1 MQTHHYMKILHTSDW
16 HLGHTL
22 YNYDRTEEQQA
33 MLEQMVSIVEEQKPD
48 VFLLCGDVYH
58 TPQPSAAVQTMLSD
72 GLVRIHEAHPEMTI
86 VMTAGNHDSGTKHE
100 IFQTPWKAL
109 KVYAIG
115 QLEKENLDEHIIEVP
130 GKGYIVAI
138 PYVNERTI
146 PERLRVGGTGMGF
159 FQQLLDKVAV
169 KNAEDLPVVM
179 TAHTTVKGCDFTG
192 HDHATERLR
201 VGETSAKRLSTNGA
215 QESSGIFT
223 VGGIDSLEL
232 EEMGEGYDYLALG
245 HIHHE
250 QFVHSGKHKA
260 RSSESH
266 QACLDGRV
274 MTREGKARVRYCGTP
289 LPVSFDENF
298 SHSVSMVE
306 IGKHGDTPIVEK
318 IEIQNPHPLVTLPTD
333 GLASWEDAKELLG
346 QFPDDIPAYIRL
358 NVEIEDFLPVEANAE
373 AASLTKGKQC
383 RFCYINAKRK
393 AANQSE
399 TNILTV
405 QEFQE
410 EKPIEIAKRYAEY
423 IGISFD
429 EDMTAMFNEV
439 MEMVNS
445 ELRG

>member
-1 MQTHHYMKILHTSDW
+1 MKILHTSDW

-72 GLVRIHEAHPEMTI
+72 GLVKIHEANPQMTI

-115 QLEKENLDEHIIEVP
+115 QLEKEELDEHIIEVS
-130 GKGYIVAI
+130 GKGWIVAV
-138 PYVNERTI
+138 PYANERNI
-146 PERLRVGGTGMGF
+146 PEGF
-159 FQQLLDKVAV
+159 FQQLLDRVAE
-169 KNAEDLPVVM
+169 KNIETLPIVM
-179 TAHTTVKGCDFTG
+179 TAHTSVKGCDFTG
-192 HDHATERLR
+192 HDHATEY
-201 VGETSAKRLSTNGA
+201 
-215 QESSGIFT
+215 T

-232 EEMGEGYDYLALG
+232 NEMGEGYDYLALG

-250 QFVHSGKHKA
+250 QFVHSGKHN
-260 RSSESH
+260 
-266 QACLDGRV
+266 
-274 MTREGKARVRYCGTP
+274 VRYSGTP

-298 SHSVSMVE
+298 THSVSIVE
-306 IGKHGDTPIVEK
+306 IDKHGETPTVEK
-318 IEIQNPHPLVTLPTD
+318 IEIKNPHPLVTLPTD
-333 GLASWEDAKELLG
+333 GLATWEEAKGLLSK
-346 QFPDDIPAYIRL
+346 FPDDIPAYIRL

-373 AASLTKGKQC
+373 AASLAEGKQC
-383 RFCYINAKRK
+383 RFCCINAKRK
-393 AANQSE
+393 AASQNDVKV
-399 TNILTV
+399 LTV

-423 IGISFD
+423 EGISFD
-429 EDMTAMFNEV
+429 EEMQTMFNEV
-439 MEMVNS
+439 MNMVADESRNS
-445 ELRG
+445 

>member
-1 MQTHHYMKILHTSDW
+1 MKILHTSDW

-72 GLVRIHEAHPEMTI
+72 GLVRIHEANPEMTI

-115 QLEKENLDEHIIEVP
+115 QLEKDDLDEHIIEVP
-130 GKGYIVAI
+130 GKGFIVAI
-138 PYVNERTI
+138 PYANERNI
-146 PERLRVGGTGMGF
+146 PEGF
-159 FQQLLDKVAV
+159 FQQLLDRVAE

-192 HDHATERLR
+192 HDHATE
-201 VGETSAKRLSTNGA
+201 
-215 QESSGIFT
+215 FT
-223 VGGIDSLEL
+223 AGGIDSLEL
-232 EEMGEGYDYLALG
+232 EKMGEGYDYLALG

-250 QFVHSGKHKA
+250 QFVHSGKHKT

-266 QACLDGRV
+266 QACLNGRV
-274 MTREGKARVRYCGTP
+274 VTREGKASVRYCGTP

-298 SHSVSMVE
+298 NHTISMVE
-306 IGKHGDTPIVEK
+306 IEKHGDTPKVEE

-333 GLASWEDAKELLG
+333 GLASWEEAKEFLG
-346 QFPDDIPAYIRL
+346 KFPNDIPAYIRL
-358 NVEIEDFLPVEANAE
+358 NVEIDDFLPVEANAE
-373 AASLTKGKQC
+373 AANLTEGKQC
-383 RFCYINAKRK
+383 RFCYVNAKRK
-393 AANQSE
+393 TANQTE
-399 TNILTV
+399 AKVLTV
-405 QEFQE
+405 QEFQSE
-410 EKPIEIAKRYAEY
+410 EPIEIAKRYAEY
-423 IGISFD
+423 AGINFN
-429 EDMTAMFNEV
+429 EEMEAMFNEA
-439 MEMVNS
+439 MNMVANDA
-445 ELRG
+445 RND